1 MYIFIKHCKQTNIK
15 NIITTCCYSVRNTC
29 YLNVITHCLRNVFKH
44 RDMKHIYWDIE
55 QDKHLA
61 LFKIVFIIATLRFSI
76 MFYIDMIQPDKPVMK
91 TPCNIP

>member
-1 MYIFIKHCKQTNIK
+1 
-15 NIITTCCYSVRNTC
+15 
-29 YLNVITHCLRNVFKH
+29 
-44 RDMKHIYWDIE
+44 MKHIYWDIE

-76 MFYIDMIQPDKPVMK
+76 MFYIDMIQPYKHVMK